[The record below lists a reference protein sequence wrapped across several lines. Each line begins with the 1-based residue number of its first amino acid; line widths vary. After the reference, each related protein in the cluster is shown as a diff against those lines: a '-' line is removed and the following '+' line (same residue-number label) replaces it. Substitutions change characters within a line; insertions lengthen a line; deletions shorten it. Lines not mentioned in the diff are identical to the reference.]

1 MKNIILFLFM
11 YYGVALFSGLNLF
24 WSAYP
29 YDGFRVLQI
38 ILIIISS
45 IYLLFQNNIIL
56 KSKFSFI
63 LNFLIV
69 LLVYSSFQSIYPFR
83 ALQEVFHFLGLLIIF
98 LCLIEVLKN
107 VDQRLIFILSLF
119 PVLTL
124 LFLPLA
130 LIDRLL
136 GNPYA
141 VWTQSFINVRMLDDA
156 LLPCLFLIWYFST
169 KYLENKKVMILLFIA
184 SILFFLNF
192 LLNGSRAIFLSI
204 TVSFIF
210 FYFISKR
217 DFYTYSKI
225 PIVSFLTAFVFHW
238 IYKTLNPDNQNISLF
253 RYTSSGRVEIWYQA
267 LEAWSNHPFWGI
279 GGNHLL
285 LYIKNGVL
293 HPHNLAILLLSEFG
307 LIVFILILYLF
318 LLLINK
324 ILKSRKE
331 IPLPLLV
338 GLLGIGINC
347 MLSGSMVYPASQTLN
362 VFYAAFVLSFIN
374 FTEHKANI
382 FTKIFIILVLF
393 GTLFLQF
400 NNITCVNC
408 MSEGERQA
416 PRFWNYGIGR
426 NLIPY
431 DEESVGKKV
440 SSDNY

>member
-1 MKNIILFLFM
+1 MKNIILFLFI
-11 YYGVALFSGLNLF
+11 YYGFILFSGLNLF
-24 WSAYP
+24 WSFYP

-38 ILIIISS
+38 VLIIISS

-56 KSKFSFI
+56 
-63 LNFLIV
+63 NFKISIIVITLALLLI
-69 LLVYSSFQSIYPFR
+69 YSSFQSIYFLR
-83 ALQEVFHFLGLLIIF
+83 ALQEAFHFLGLLIIF
-98 LCLIEVLKN
+98 ICLINILKN

-156 LLPCLFLIWYFST
+156 LIPCLFLIWYFSA
-169 KYLENKKVMILLFIA
+169 KYLDNKKIIVLLFIA
-184 SILFFLNF
+184 SVLFFLNF
-192 LLNGSRAIFLSI
+192 ILNGSRAIFLSI
-204 TVSFIF
+204 ILTFVL
-210 FYFISKR
+210 FYLIAKR

-238 IYKTLNPDNQNISLF
+238 IYKTLNSDNQSISLL
-253 RYTSSGRVEIWYQA
+253 RYNSSGRVEIWYQA
-267 LEAWSNHPFWGI
+267 LEAWSNHPLWGI

-285 LYIKNGVL
+285 LYIQNGVL
-293 HPHNLAILLLSEFG
+293 HPHNLAILLFSEFG

-318 LLLINK
+318 LLLINE

-331 IPLPLLV
+331 IPVPLLV
-338 GLLGIGINC
+338 GLVGIGINS

-362 VFYAAFVLSFIN
+362 IFYAAFVLSFIN
-374 FTEHKANI
+374 FTEHKTNI

-408 MSEGERQA
+408 ISGGERQA

-440 SSDNY
+440 SSDDY

>member
-1 MKNIILFLFM
+1 MKNIILFLFVC
-11 YYGVALFSGLNLF
+11 YGFIVFSGLNLF

-29 YDGFRVLQI
+29 YDGFRILQI
-38 ILIIISS
+38 LLIICSTF
-45 IYLLFQNNIIL
+45 YFLFKNNIIL
-56 KSKFSFI
+56 RFKLAFI
-63 LNFLIV
+63 LIILIV
-69 LLVYSSFQSIYPFR
+69 LFIYSSFQSIYHFR
-83 ALQEVFHFLGLLIIF
+83 ALQEAFHFLGLLIIF
-98 LCLIEVLKN
+98 ICLIDVLKN
-107 VDQRLIFILSLF
+107 VDQRVIFILSLF

-169 KYLENKKVMILLFIA
+169 KYLDNKKIVALLFMA
-184 SILFFLNF
+184 SFLFFLNF
-192 LLNGSRAIFLSI
+192 ILNGSRAIFLSI
-204 TVSFIF
+204 ILTFIL
-210 FYFISKR
+210 FYLIAKR

-225 PIVSFLTAFVFHW
+225 PIVSFLTSFVFHW
-238 IYKTLNPDNQNISLF
+238 IYKTLNSDNQNISLL

-267 LEAWSNHPFWGI
+267 LEAWSNHSLWGI

-324 ILKSRKE
+324 ILKNKKE
-331 IPLPLLV
+331 IPMPLLV
-338 GLLGIGINC
+338 GLLGIGINS

-374 FTEHKANI
+374 FTKHKANI

-400 NNITCVNC
+400 NNIICVNC
-408 MSEGERQA
+408 MSVGERQA
-416 PRFWNYGIGR
+416 PRFWNYGIGG

-431 DEESVGKKV
+431 DEERVGKEV